1 MILLMMMVIR
11 LVLVTL
17 LKLIVDNIA
26 LIMSYVDQ

>member
-26 LIMSYVDQ
+26 LIITYVD